1 MSKTNFE
8 FLDALGQIA
17 RDKGIS
23 VDTLLDA
30 LANALVAAYKRRP
43 DAAEEAVVTIDPDSG
58 EIRVYGQELNEDGE
72 VVREWDDTPDDF
84 GRIAAQTAKQVILQR
99 IREVERDMKYEE
111 YAGREGDIV
120 TGIVQQTDNRYTLL
134 DLGKVEALLPQAE
147 QVSYERYEHGAR
159 LKAYIVEVR
168 KTTKGPQIVVS
179 RTHPGLIKRLFEL
192 EVPEIGSG
200 VVEIKAAARE
210 PGHRT
215 KIAVWSNDPNVDPVG
230 ACVGARGSRVR
241 MVTNELRGERVDV
254 VPFSDDPVEL
264 IQNALAP
271 ARVREVR
278 LDEETGTATVIV
290 SDFQLSLAIGK
301 EGQNARLAARLTGW
315 RIDIKSE
322 TQLAEEE
329 AGYGDQE
336 WAEGEWVED
345 EGGELVWKPAEGGE
359 AMSAEEWSHQA
370 EETGDPAAAA
380 APAAGRR
387 SRRRVRRRRRGGSRR
402 GGARRGHRSDG
413 RSDGRCD
420 RRRPRHSPGTDLCRL
435 PDGPAGRRADPGRT
449 ERSGR
454 ADRRSLRTG
463 AWGLALLGIVGLPG
477 SCRAQAWIRSGL
489 RHGDRRCGGRALSGR
504 PGGGVGAGDTRCA
517 RIRGWATRWAR
528 RRTKDEENH
537 LPKKIRVY
545 ELAKELGLTNK
556 EGLELALS
564 LGIGVKSHSSSI
576 EDAQADRVRRKADAD
591 GLRRPVQPEEPA
603 PAKKAAK
610 ATKAAEAV
618 PAAARRRAGQRRPS
632 RRPRPRRWPHRA
644 VPPPAS
650 PRSRRRR
657 PARWRLRRRPHPR
670 RPVRP
675 QRFRFARL
683 A

>member
-23 VDTLLDA
+23 VETLLDA

-43 DAAEEAVVTIDPDSG
+43 GAAEEAVVTIDPDSG
-58 EIRVYGQELNEDGE
+58 EIRVYGQELDEDGN

-99 IREVERDMKYEE
+99 IREVERDLKYEE

-179 RTHPGLIKRLFEL
+179 RSHPGLIKRLFEL
-192 EVPEIGSG
+192 EVPEISSG
-200 VVEIKAAARE
+200 AVEIKAAARE

-254 VPFSDDPVEL
+254 VPYSDDPVEL
-264 IQNALAP
+264 IQSALAP

-278 LDEETGTATVIV
+278 LDDETGTATVIV
-290 SDFQLSLAIGK
+290 SDYQLSLAIGK

-329 AGYGDQE
+329 SGYAGEE
-336 WAEGEWVED
+336 WAEGEWIQNEA
-345 EGGELVWKPAEGGE
+345 GEMVWQPAEGGSAVSASEWAEGAEGADDSDVGEGAAGGE
-359 AMSAEEWSHQA
+359 ATAVEGAPVEEVAESPDLSRDA
-370 EETGDPAAAA
+370 EPEAAVGAAAA
-380 APAAGRR
+380 DSDAPAEE
-387 SRRRVRRRRRGGSRR
+387 GS
-402 GGARRGHRSDG
+402 A
-413 RSDGRCD
+413 
-420 RRRPRHSPGTDLCRL
+420 
-435 PDGPAGRRADPGRT
+435 
-449 ERSGR
+449 
-454 ADRRSLRTG
+454 
-463 AWGLALLGIVGLPG
+463 
-477 SCRAQAWIRSGL
+477 
-489 RHGDRRCGGRALSGR
+489 
-504 PGGGVGAGDTRCA
+504 
-517 RIRGWATRWAR
+517 
-528 RRTKDEENH
+528 
-537 LPKKIRVY
+537 
-545 ELAKELGLTNK
+545 
-556 EGLELALS
+556 
-564 LGIGVKSHSSSI
+564 
-576 EDAQADRVRRKADAD
+576 
-591 GLRRPVQPEEPA
+591 
-603 PAKKAAK
+603 
-610 ATKAAEAV
+610 
-618 PAAARRRAGQRRPS
+618 
-632 RRPRPRRWPHRA
+632 
-644 VPPPAS
+644 
-650 PRSRRRR
+650 
-657 PARWRLRRRPHPR
+657 
-670 RPVRP
+670 
-675 QRFRFARL
+675 
-683 A
+683 